1 MGKASKAT
9 WGKPVVKCG
18 PDAVSAR
25 VGGPVDASLKGIMD
39 LPSIIIN
46 VNGYLRRPRTPPHP
60 LSPAKMKEKRKI
72 EMKKEKKRKMLYH
85 YDDNV
90 RRSGHK
96 TDEAL
101 SINRCYLKWTDS
113 LTLVYGK

>member
-25 VGGPVDASLKGIMD
+25 VGGAVDASLKGIMD

-46 VNGYLRRPRTPPHP
+46 VNGYLRRPRTPPP
-60 LSPAKMKEKRKI
+60 PFSRQNEKRRREKEK
-72 EMKKEKKRKMLYH
+72 EKEYVMP
-85 YDDNV
+85 
-90 RRSGHK
+90 
-96 TDEAL
+96 
-101 SINRCYLKWTDS
+101 S
-113 LTLVYGK
+113 LRYRMAQQA

>member
-60 LSPAKMKEKRKI
+60 LSPAKMK
-72 EMKKEKKRKMLYH
+72 KEKKNRNEKGKEKENISL
-85 YDDNV
+85 
-90 RRSGHK
+90 RR
-96 TDEAL
+96 
-101 SINRCYLKWTDS
+101 
-113 LTLVYGK
+113 